1 MYGPVTVDVQ
11 FKSCVSN
18 MGDLNVYLTLSENQ
32 SDLEIS
38 SVIDSLTNI
47 LIFLAI
53 AETVVIQPL
62 LETLSIS

>member
-11 FKSCVSN
+11 FKLCVSN

-32 SDLEIS
+32 SDLKIPL
-38 SVIDSLTNI
+38 VIDSLINI

-53 AETVVIQPL
+53 AETVVIRPL